1 MIEKPK
7 KCPPP
12 RIGGGVVTWNTQFQ
26 DAMEEL
32 DDLGFDIPKRKR
44 VAVYSK
50 LHDLARDF
58 AFTAETFGKVQ
69 SALQHLPIELMMLQ
83 VTLTFSCRLLSVRRT
98 SLSRIKRYHR

>member
-1 MIEKPK
+1 MIGEPK

-12 RIGGGVVTWNTQFQ
+12 RIGGGVATWNTQFQ

-58 AFTAETFGKVQ
+58 AFTAETFGKV
-69 SALQHLPIELMMLQ
+69 HPIFVHFNTSLHMELMM
-83 VTLTFSCRLLSVRRT
+83 
-98 SLSRIKRYHR
+98 